1 MDQAEPFQA
10 NATVEVEHR
19 LVLDLV
25 VRHAKDGIIS
35 GASLSSSSDAES
47 AAFYSADQDGDSQDA
62 TDFASQFDSFSWCDS
77 MSNGIDNLIPELDSS
92 WAGEFQAFG
101 SPKSILPNLDTS
113 DSNLD
118 MAMGIELQAPSEHSG
133 TETSFNDTTFWEAH
147 VSKEAT
153 GNSVQRVQ
161 YCSAQGMLPIPN
173 SHDETQVSQHEFSL
187 KVFERIMQPPAAML
201 MGGIKKWRNL
211 QRYLVDLGSHNKA
224 VMHALLCLDK
234 ILEWDS
240 LNDSKGPTEQL
251 QGNTQNSFKNATR
264 MIQESLSSTPC
275 DENDKMDEWLATT
288 FLLAWIQVLRDSVE
302 QDSKSLFPSELAD
315 IIITSS
321 YDWNWYSRQ
330 LLSWFNSLDSK
341 ASHLSGPALLS
352 AKSLKVVSRYPI
364 QIISCDYEESK
375 GRQDS
380 LDDGQEFRAMSAST
394 ASGVSE
400 HGDSAIIVPALSSCD
415 VKEIVLRAI
424 LQPAAEWYLETQA
437 YCRQISALDKH
448 HQKRFTPDTEIKV
461 ALAGKRLHNK
471 LWDLWAQR
479 PSAISLTSAELSKS
493 VAPDV
498 AARLQE
504 ISSVYLASFWIL
516 FVYLHRVCW
525 WHLSHTGAVSG
536 ALEET
541 WKHMQNSYGE
551 EDKNSQQ
558 KTVHPALMWPVFLFG
573 AECKDEVRRSWAIG
587 QLQALSRVR
596 PVLKSEEKNQDTLPA
611 FRMSQGATRNAKRA
625 ALLLEALIKKQ
636 DEAKCRVDD
645 RDLAMDMFGCY
656 FSIV

>member
-1 MDQAEPFQA
+1 M
-10 NATVEVEHR
+10 
-19 LVLDLV
+19 L
-25 VRHAKDGIIS
+25 
-35 GASLSSSSDAES
+35 ASD
-47 AAFYSADQDGDSQDA
+47 DA
-62 TDFASQFDSFSWCDS
+62 TRE
-77 MSNGIDNLIPELDSS
+77 P
-92 WAGEFQAFG
+92 
-101 SPKSILPNLDTS
+101 
-113 DSNLD
+113 
-118 MAMGIELQAPSEHSG
+118 
-133 TETSFNDTTFWEAH
+133 
-147 VSKEAT
+147 
-153 GNSVQRVQ
+153 
-161 YCSAQGMLPIPN
+161 
-173 SHDETQVSQHEFSL
+173 QHELSL
-187 KVFERIMQPPAAML
+187 KVFEKIMQPPAAML
-201 MGGIKKWRNL
+201 MGGIKKWRHL
-211 QRYLVDLGSHNKA
+211 QRHLVDLGSRNKA

-240 LNDSKGPTEQL
+240 LNDFKGPTREL
-251 QGNTQNSFKNATR
+251 QKDTQNSCRRATGI
-264 MIQESLSSTPC
+264 IQENLLSAPIE
-275 DENDKMDEWLATT
+275 ENGKMDEWLAAI
-288 FLLAWIQVLRDSVE
+288 FLLAWIQVLRDRVE
-302 QDSKSLFPSELAD
+302 QDSKSVFPSDLAD

-352 AKSLKVVSRYPI
+352 AKALTVVSRYPI
-364 QIISCDYEESK
+364 QIISCNYEESK
-375 GRQDS
+375 GRQNS
-380 LDDGQEFRAMSAST
+380 LDDGQGFRAMSLST

-400 HGDSAIIVPALSSCD
+400 HGDSAITVPALSSCD

-448 HQKRFTPDTEIKV
+448 HQERFTPDSEIKV

-479 PSAISLTSAELSKS
+479 PSVISLTSAELSRS

-541 WKHMQNSYGE
+541 WMHMQNSYGE
-551 EDKNSQQ
+551 EDQNDQQ

-573 AECKDEVRRSWAIG
+573 AECKDERRRNWACE
-587 QLQALSRVR
+587 QLKALSRVR
-596 PVLKSEEKNQDTLPA
+596 PVLRSEAKNQDTLPA

-636 DEAKCRVDD
+636 DETDCRVDD